1 MHVRVERKKIKIV
14 VRSFFTLT
22 LLMSAEVIIGNF
34 AVAQELAQA
43 QVEIP
48 VQTPG
53 KTPVKTPVQAP
64 AVTPG
69 QIPVQAPVQTPV
81 TTPERT
87 PSTPVPS
94 SLKRP
99 SLTTPVSPQRATSKI
114 CAFDSV
120 ENLLPSIR
128 NKQNP
133 SPLDYLAEQGFTQ
146 SPDGSWVC
154 YVSDPKN
161 PGRYY
166 TLFKVQE
173 TNGRLVASSFL
184 EGGNLSTGQDNRSL
198 DFFMM
203 IVKNHTNAKEGNR
216 QSIRN
221 YLGSFVSLVGQGK
234 VPASRRGYLFDQ
246 PSRSFVIYHPLEGG
260 ELKGTAITININSP
274 QGVISNSA
282 AEAK

>member
-1 MHVRVERKKIKIV
+1 MHVRVERKNIRIV
-14 VRSFFTLT
+14 VRSFLALT
-22 LLMSAEVIIGNF
+22 LLMSAEAAMGNF
-34 AVAQELAQA
+34 AVAQELAQ
-43 QVEIP
+43 VEIP
-48 VQTPG
+48 VRTPG
-53 KTPVKTPVQAP
+53 KTPVKTPVQTP

-69 QIPVQAPVQTPV
+69 ETPAQTPVQTPV
-81 TTPERT
+81 TTPEQT
-87 PSTPVPS
+87 PSG
-94 SLKRP
+94 
-99 SLTTPVSPQRATSKI
+99 TPVSPSLRRPSSTKPVAPQRTTNKI

-184 EGGNLSTGQDNRSL
+184 EGGNLSKGQDNRSL

-203 IVKNHTNAKEGNR
+203 IVKNHTNTKDGNR
-216 QSIRN
+216 QSIRR
-221 YLGSFVSLVGQGK
+221 YLESFVSLIGQGK
-234 VPASRRGYLFDQ
+234 VPPTRRGYLFDQ

-274 QGVISNSA
+274 QRAVSNSA